1 MALIRRTGKVGYRSG
16 DGQVRGNFKFSIVS
30 LELCAGIKQ
39 TNTQYSNI
47 LHYMKKVPATLF
59 IRNIGLYLHDAAD
72 APIAITTH
80 GRERAVLLSAQAYR
94 ALASPPQPAGPPAT
108 PARPLPRRDN
118 DPMTTALSV
127 VSTSIRPAADK
138 KRLLRA
144 LAGDAKERPLLR
156 IFFAEVSASTIAAL
170 VNTGQ
175 TSWRK
180 LYRALATIKGIDDEK
195 ASYIRDMAKLELAAP
210 PRRRASPA

>member
-1 MALIRRTGKVGYRSG
+1 
-16 DGQVRGNFKFSIVS
+16 
-30 LELCAGIKQ
+30 
-39 TNTQYSNI
+39 
-47 LHYMKKVPATLF
+47 MKKVPATLF

-94 ALASPPQPAGPPAT
+94 ALASSPPPAEHQAVPAAA

-156 IFFAEVSASTIAAL
+156 IFFADVSANTIAAL

-180 LYRALATIKGIDDEK
+180 LRRALATIKGIDDEK
-195 ASYIRDMAKLELAAP
+195 ASYIRDMAELELATPA
-210 PRRRASPA
+210 RRRASPA